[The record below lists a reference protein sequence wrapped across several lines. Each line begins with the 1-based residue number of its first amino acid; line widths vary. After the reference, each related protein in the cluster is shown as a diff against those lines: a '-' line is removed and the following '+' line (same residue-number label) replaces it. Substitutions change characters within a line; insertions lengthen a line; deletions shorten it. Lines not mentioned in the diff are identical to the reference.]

1 MSETL
6 KQLKMVL
13 SKRSEEKERPMFSLT
28 HKTCTAL
35 LASGLI
41 ALSSFATPVCAEDL
55 VEHLGP
61 VGPHEPILTNVGSK
75 RVLAF
80 YTPGENACA
89 LQAIVWT
96 KEEDTTSPA
105 RVRVSMDPGAIV
117 HIDSPENESLNL
129 QCGDGAKKL
138 AVVEDDR
145 LAAFGIAIEK
155 PMQTVSASAGAF

>member
-1 MSETL
+1 
-6 KQLKMVL
+6 
-13 SKRSEEKERPMFSLT
+13 MFSLT
-28 HKTCTAL
+28 HKTRTAL
-35 LASGLI
+35 VASGLI
-41 ALSSFATPVCAEDL
+41 ALSSFASPVCAEDL

-129 QCGDGAKKL
+129 QCSDDAKKL
-138 AVVEDDR
+138 AVIEDDQR
-145 LAAFGIAIEK
+145 VAFGMTIEE
-155 PMQTVSASAGAF
+155 PMQTIKASAGGF

>member
-1 MSETL
+1 
-6 KQLKMVL
+6 
-13 SKRSEEKERPMFSLT
+13 MFSLT
-28 HKTCTAL
+28 HKTRSAL
-35 LASGLI
+35 VASGLI
-41 ALSSFATPVCAEDL
+41 ALSSFASPVYAEDL

-96 KEEDTTSPA
+96 TEEDTTSPA

-129 QCGDGAKKL
+129 QCGDGAQKL
-138 AVVEDDR
+138 AVIEDDR
-145 LAAFGIAIEK
+145 LAAFGITIEK
-155 PMQTVSASAGAF
+155 PMQTVSASTDDF

>member
-1 MSETL
+1 
-6 KQLKMVL
+6 
-13 SKRSEEKERPMFSLT
+13 MFSLS

-35 LASGLI
+35 VASGII
-41 ALSSFATPVCAEDL
+41 ALSSFASPTYADDL

-96 KEEDTTSPA
+96 QEEDTTSPA

-129 QCGDGAKKL
+129 QCGEDAKKL
-138 AVVEDDR
+138 TLVDDDEH
-145 LAAFGIAIEK
+145 LAFGIVIEK
-155 PMQTVSASAGAF
+155 PMQTVQATAGGF

>member
-1 MSETL
+1 
-6 KQLKMVL
+6 
-13 SKRSEEKERPMFSLT
+13 MFSLT
-28 HKTCTAL
+28 HKSCTTL
-35 LASGLI
+35 VASGFI
-41 ALSSFATPVCAEDL
+41 ALSSLAAPVYADDP

-75 RVLAF
+75 RVIAF

-96 KEEDTTSPA
+96 QEENPTAPA

-129 QCGDGAKKL
+129 QCGDNAKKL
-138 AVVEDDR
+138 AVVEDDEQV
-145 LAAFGIAIEK
+145 AFGLTTEG
-155 PMQTVSASAGAF
+155 PMPPVTANASAF

>member
-1 MSETL
+1 
-6 KQLKMVL
+6 
-13 SKRSEEKERPMFSLT
+13 MFSLT
-28 HKTCTAL
+28 HKTRTAL
-35 LASGLI
+35 VATGFI
-41 ALSSFATPVCAEDL
+41 ALSSLASPVYADDP

-75 RVLAF
+75 RVIAF

-96 KEEDTTSPA
+96 QEEDTTSPA

-129 QCGDGAKKL
+129 QCSDDAQKL
-138 AVVEDDR
+138 AVIEDDER
-145 LAAFGIAIEK
+145 VAFGLGTEE
-155 PMQTVSASAGAF
+155 PMQTMQATAGGF

>member
-1 MSETL
+1 
-6 KQLKMVL
+6 
-13 SKRSEEKERPMFSLT
+13 MFSLT
-28 HKTCTAL
+28 HNTCTAL

-41 ALSSFATPVCAEDL
+41 ALSSFASPVCAEDL

-145 LAAFGIAIEK
+145 LAAFGISIDK
-155 PMQTVSASAGAF
+155 PMHTVSASAGAF

>member
-1 MSETL
+1 
-6 KQLKMVL
+6 
-13 SKRSEEKERPMFSLT
+13 MFSLT
-28 HKTCTAL
+28 HKSCTTL
-35 LASGLI
+35 VASGFI
-41 ALSSFATPVCAEDL
+41 ALSSLAAPVYADDP

-75 RVLAF
+75 RVIAF

-96 KEEDTTSPA
+96 QEEDTTSPA

-129 QCGDGAKKL
+129 QCGDDAKEL
-138 AVVEDDR
+138 AVIEDDQR
-145 LAAFGIAIEK
+145 VAFGLAVEES
-155 PMQTVSASAGAF
+155 MQPIQASTGGF